1 MPCPPPGDLPDP
13 SIEPVSLMSPEF
25 AGRFFTTSTTWEAGH
40 LGNRKTFLGNLNNT
54 YESKTSIKSLKTLL
68 RKMHFGF
75 SIDPKVCLT
84 HFLLSLS
91 AL

>member
-13 SIEPVSLMSPEF
+13 RIEPVSLMSPEL

-40 LGNRKTFLGNLNNT
+40 LGNTKTFLGNLNNT
-54 YESKTSIKSLKTLL
+54 YESKTSIKSLKTPL

-75 SIDPKVCLT
+75 SVDPKVCLT